1 MRSRVIIYLLI
12 PILIFIGILITPP
25 SEESQKVATMTA
37 VNIQEMIPYER
48 EYTAQKVLLEEVN
61 DGREAIIEE
70 WQLERGARTTYSYVL
85 RLQGFETVLQVDA
98 GAANTRSDG
107 YYAMQAH
114 SPVFEAD
121 EPLSIGYPIVLFAS
135 EQRLVLNQ
143 MEVRILYEEDSVI
156 EKWRIL
162 ESKDS

>member
-48 EYTAQKVLLEEVN
+48 EYTAQKVLLEEAN

-70 WQLERGARTTYSYVL
+70 WRLERGARTTYSYVL
-85 RLQGFETVLQVDA
+85 RLQGFDTVIQVDA

-143 MEVRILYEEDSVI
+143 MEVRVLYEEDGVI

-162 ESKDS
+162 ESTDS

>member
-37 VNIQEMIPYER
+37 VNVQEMIPYER
-48 EYTAQKVLLEEVN
+48 EYTAQKVLLEETLHEY
-61 DGREAIIEE
+61 EAVIEE
-70 WQLERGARTTYSYVL
+70 WQLERGARISYSYVL
-85 RLQGFETVLQVDA
+85 RLRGFETVVQVDA

-107 YYAMQAH
+107 FYAMQAH
-114 SPVFEAD
+114 SPIFQAAQ
-121 EPLSIGYPIVLFAS
+121 PLSTGYPIILFAT

-143 MEVRILYEEDSVI
+143 MDIRVIYEENG
-156 EKWRIL
+156 ELKKWHITSQ
-162 ESKDS
+162 ES

>member
-12 PILIFIGILITPP
+12 PILIFIGILITPA

-48 EYTAQKVLLEEVN
+48 EYTAQQVLLEKTN
-61 DGREAIIEE
+61 DGREAKIEE
-70 WQLERGARTTYSYVL
+70 WLLERGARTTYSYVL
-85 RLQGFETVLQVDA
+85 RLQGFETVIQVDA

-121 EPLSIGYPIVLFAS
+121 EPLSTGYPIILFAT
-135 EQRLVLNQ
+135 EQRLVWNQ
-143 MEVRILYEEDSVI
+143 MEVRVLYEEDGVI

-162 ESKDS
+162 QSE

>member
-37 VNIQEMIPYER
+37 VNVQEMIPYER
-48 EYTAQKVLLEEVN
+48 EYTAQKVLLEETLHEY
-61 DGREAIIEE
+61 EAVIEE
-70 WQLERGARTTYSYVL
+70 WQLERGARISYSYVL
-85 RLQGFETVLQVDA
+85 RLRGFETVVQVDA

-107 YYAMQAH
+107 FYAMQAH
-114 SPVFEAD
+114 SPIFQATQ
-121 EPLSIGYPIVLFAS
+121 PLSTGYPIILFAT

-143 MEVRILYEEDSVI
+143 MDIRVIYEENG
-156 EKWRIL
+156 ELKKWHITSQ
-162 ESKDS
+162 ES